1 MKKYKFLENI
11 AIADIAFESYGKDL
25 NELFENSALAVFVS
39 SAEIKTIK
47 PKVKRAIKLNNDRID
62 NLLYD
67 FLSEIIFLKD
77 KDSLI
82 FSKSKVDIKENKKY
96 NLKATLYG
104 EEIDLK
110 KHTLLNDV
118 KAVTLHLFKLEKVKN
133 YWKATIVLDI

>member
-1 MKKYKFLENI
+1 MKKYKFLENV
-11 AIADIAFESYGKDL
+11 AIADIAFEACGKDL

-39 SAEIKTIK
+39 SAEVKTIRL
-47 PKVKRAIKLNNDRID
+47 KVKREIKLSNDRID

-96 NLKATLYG
+96 KLKATLYG
-104 EEIDLK
+104 EKIDLK
-110 KHTLLNDV
+110 KHVLLHDV
-118 KAVTLHLFKLEKVKN
+118 KAVTLHLFKIEKTKN
-133 YWKATIVLDI
+133 YWKATMVLDI

>member
-118 KAVTLHLFKLEKVKN
+118 KAVTLHLFKIEKVKN

>member
-1 MKKYKFLENI
+1 MKKYKFLENV

-25 NELFENSALAVFVS
+25 NELFENSALAVFES

-47 PKVKRAIKLNNDRID
+47 PKVKREIKLSNDRID

-82 FSKSKVDIKENKKY
+82 FSKSKVDIKENKEYK
-96 NLKATLYG
+96 LTAFLEG
-104 EEIDLK
+104 EKINQK
-110 KHTLLNDV
+110 KHILLNDV
-118 KAVTLHLFKLEKVKN
+118 KAVTMHLFKIEKVKD